1 MPEHQ
6 GPPSTQGAAPSPN
19 NAVRQQDK
27 PDIASIW
34 SDSSTVWSS
43 HDRVDSQVPP
53 RLFFPAERILGA
65 KVQKCLFRRRQAAY
79 RQIRQRTWYQAQ
91 DARHRRHNEPP
102 TQNLSALGMWTRM
115 RFMGLAARKGPPS
128 PMSMNVGAG
137 F

>member
-53 RLFFPAERILGA
+53 ASSSRPKESLA
-65 KVQKCLFRRRQAAY
+65 
-79 RQIRQRTWYQAQ
+79 QRFKNVFS
-91 DARHRRHNEPP
+91 DVGKPP
-102 TQNLSALGMWTRM
+102 TA
-115 RFMGLAARKGPPS
+115 RFDSEHGTKPKTPGTVDTMSRPPRI
-128 PMSMNVGAG
+128 
-137 F
+137 